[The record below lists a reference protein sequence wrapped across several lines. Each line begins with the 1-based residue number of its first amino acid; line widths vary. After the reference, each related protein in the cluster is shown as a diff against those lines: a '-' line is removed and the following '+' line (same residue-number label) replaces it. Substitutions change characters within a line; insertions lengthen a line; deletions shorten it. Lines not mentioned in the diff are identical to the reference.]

1 MANYSSFGMGGVSHP
16 SQHYAVELLE
26 PNRVRGLGKQLNYI
40 TTGKEIVM
48 VKHLRKWVWVFTQEM
63 VGSTIG

>member
-26 PNRVRGLGKQLNYI
+26 PDRVRRAGKQLNNI
-40 TTGKEIVM
+40 TTGKENAM
-48 VKHLRKWVWVFTQEM
+48 VKHSRKWA
-63 VGSTIG
+63 